1 MNVCARQS
9 GRHHRGAQGV
19 GRFVARTFAA
29 EGAKLAVAD
38 VAPLETVVSEVEQL
52 GAEALPVKADV
63 TSERQVQSLMDQV
76 YRRWGRIDV
85 LINNAGIVTHFHV
98 GAPRWPR
105 IRDMDRDFFNKVMA
119 TNLGGTFLCTKHVIP
134 YMESLNA
141 GHIIN
146 FGQGSLSDQRHE
158 GGSASIGAGVY
169 RVSKLSIRA
178 FTRFVADEEREFN
191 ICIVSMGPGGTTS
204 GVPVPRGP
212 VGPGIPGDGGGIV
225 TEDSPDW
232 TRQQDRPVIMVDE
245 VADRYV
251 IAAEAP
257 MEFSGHQVL
266 VRDGKLLIAED

>member
-1 MNVCARQS
+1 MAVR
-9 GRHHRGAQGV
+9 GKVVVITGGAQGV

-105 IRDMDRDFFNKVMA
+105 IRDMERDFFKKVMA
-119 TNLGGTFLCTKHVIP
+119 TNLGGTFLCTKHAIP
-134 YMESLNA
+134 YMESLNG

-146 FGQGSLSDQRHE
+146 FGQGSLSDQRRD
-158 GGSASIGAGVY
+158 GGAASIGAGVY

-178 FTRFVADEEREFN
+178 FTRFVAEEEREFN
-191 ICIVSMGPGGTTS
+191 ICIVSMGPGGTTT
-204 GVPVPRGP
+204 GTPVPRGP

-225 TEDSPDW
+225 TEDSPEW
-232 TRQQDRPVIMVDE
+232 TRQQDRPVIMVDA
-245 VADRYV
+245 VGDRYV
-251 IAAEAP
+251 IADEAP
-257 MEFSGHQVL
+257 MEFSGHQVM